1 MKIFKKLL
9 SYISYGIR
17 YLKTF
22 GFRKKSR
29 FVSRGERLIY
39 HYLKDCGDNIK
50 FKPQYKIPI
59 PEGINKTNRAYIDFM
74 VWIGNKR
81 YAIEYNG
88 IQHYEFTPYF
98 HRTYDDFYFQTR
110 RDLAVESYCF
120 DKGITFVEIPYYW
133 SDTRIIHKLKEITH
147 EA

>member
-50 FKPQYKIPI
+50 FNHDI
-59 PEGINKTNRAYIDFM
+59 F
-74 VWIGNKR
+74 
-81 YAIEYNG
+81 
-88 IQHYEFTPYF
+88 
-98 HRTYDDFYFQTR
+98 
-110 RDLAVESYCF
+110 
-120 DKGITFVEIPYYW
+120 
-133 SDTRIIHKLKEITH
+133 
-147 EA
+147 

>member
-9 SYISYGIR
+9 SYISYGIQ

-59 PEGINKTNRAYIDFM
+59 PEGINKTNRAYIDFTFYSIKCSFD
-74 VWIGNKR
+74 VIAVGHAWVVSPVIKPPSRSGIRQTTSTRLKFPIIKH
-81 YAIEYNG
+81 AIRL
-88 IQHYEFTPYF
+88 F
-98 HRTYDDFYFQTR
+98 H
-110 RDLAVESYCF
+110 V
-120 DKGITFVEIPYYW
+120 
-133 SDTRIIHKLKEITH
+133 
-147 EA
+147 